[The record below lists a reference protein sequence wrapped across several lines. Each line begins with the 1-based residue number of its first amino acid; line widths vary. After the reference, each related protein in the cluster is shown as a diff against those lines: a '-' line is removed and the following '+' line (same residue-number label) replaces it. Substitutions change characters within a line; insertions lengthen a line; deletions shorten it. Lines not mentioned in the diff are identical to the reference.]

1 MIIYHPHTGDPL
13 IISAAKKRSDC
24 FMAKRPTKA
33 QQKRDIDK
41 MYKDL
46 CDLKLIVK
54 RHDEEIKN
62 SQRREIIR
70 MLQERTHHKSER
82 YKFTYMEIAEEIGCS
97 YTTIAN
103 IAREERLNRRLNVV
117 E

>member
-1 MIIYHPHTGDPL
+1 
-13 IISAAKKRSDC
+13 
-24 FMAKRPTKA
+24 MAKRPTKA
-33 QQKRDIDK
+33 QQKRDFEK
-41 MYKDL
+41 MYKEV

-82 YKFTYMEIAEEIGCS
+82 YKFTYTEIAEEMGYS
-97 YTTIAN
+97 YTAVAN
-103 IAREERLNRRLNVV
+103 IAREEGLSRRISVV